1 MHQTLTVSTPETSTD
16 AVTQRTQSIASFSL
30 TIPQSV
36 VPKTGGIPDQCLSLP
51 PTISVGDVLEG
62 YDHAMYAQPR
72 IDYRLRAVAKIRSP
86 EGDFKTVQG
95 EKEITVMPCSEPEPP
110 VEVADFPGEF
120 VGSATNGFRASFF
133 GAQYLMTLSMSEPS
147 PISMGSVQGRHT
159 TTLRFKVEIQ
169 AAAGKE
175 PSTNLYSLFQDLKD
189 LKFKIQ
195 SVLRA
200 KTYYSTQPFPMTPSQ
215 TMVTAQGPIRL
226 HDSVLKMSE
235 VEVVSSSW
243 QPKFL
248 DEVPCYEE
256 AVRTGSIS
264 SGSSHSSSIRH
275 GSQTSV
281 RLPNAP
287 SSIRAWTTSLD
298 VPLEL
303 NATPLPTFCS
313 AIASRQYSLIARI
326 RVKGAL
332 VREFV
337 LEAPLQLHRLP
348 CAAASSTSEEGE
360 PLRPQSARFSLTQ
373 QMHDL
378 LNDDLV
384 SKSSTREICCSADDA
399 VDFICA
405 DFRLAGGGTARLL
418 LATIPTGMRLRVE
431 YAKNVD
437 H

>member
-1 MHQTLTVSTPETSTD
+1 LHQTLTVSTPETSTD
-16 AVTQRTQSIASFSL
+16 AVTQRTQYVASFNL

-95 EKEITVMPCSEPEPP
+95 EKEITVMPCSEPSPP

-120 VGSATNGFRASFF
+120 IGSAENGFRASLL

-147 PISMGSVQGRHT
+147 PISMASVQGRHT
-159 TTLRFKVEIQ
+159 ITLRFEVEIQ

-175 PSTNLYSLFQDLKD
+175 PSTNLYPLSQGLKD

-195 SVLRA
+195 SILRA
-200 KTYYSTQPFPMTPSQ
+200 KTYYSTQPFPTIPSQ

-243 QPKFL
+243 QHKFL
-248 DEVPCYEE
+248 DDVPCYEE

-264 SGSSHSSSIRH
+264 SGSSHSSSIRL

-281 RLPNAP
+281 RLPNVP

-303 NATPLPTFCS
+303 NGTLVPTFCS
-313 AIASRQYSLIARI
+313 AIASRQYSLITRI
-326 RVKGAL
+326 KVQGAS

-337 LEAPLQLHRLP
+337 LEAPLQVHHLP

-360 PLRPQSARFSLTQ
+360 PLRPERARFLLTQ

-384 SKSSTREICCSADDA
+384 SKPSTGENRCSADDTVA
-399 VDFICA
+399 SICA
-405 DFRLAGGGTARLL
+405 DTSVQPEEEL
-418 LATIPTGMRLRVE
+418 PD
-431 YAKNVD
+431 YY
-437 H
+437 